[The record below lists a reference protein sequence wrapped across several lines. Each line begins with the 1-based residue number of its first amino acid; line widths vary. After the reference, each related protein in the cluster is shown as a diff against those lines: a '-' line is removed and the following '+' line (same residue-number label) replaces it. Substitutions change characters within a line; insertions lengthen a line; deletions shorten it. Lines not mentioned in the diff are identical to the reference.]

1 MCQIQSKPLDF
12 KVLESSFVLVIA
24 NFQVWDFGI
33 IKELI
38 FSYKIQTN
46 SITRCFPLT
55 LQDY

>member
-38 FSYKIQTN
+38 FSYKIQ
-46 SITRCFPLT
+46 
-55 LQDY
+55 